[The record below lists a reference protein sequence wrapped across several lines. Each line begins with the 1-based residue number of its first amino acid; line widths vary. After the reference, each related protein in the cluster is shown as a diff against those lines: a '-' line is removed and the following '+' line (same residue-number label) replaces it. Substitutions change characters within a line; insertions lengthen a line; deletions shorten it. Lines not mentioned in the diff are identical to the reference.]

1 MQVYASLPK
10 ITVLKGGGE
19 VRKEIY
25 VLSFAAD
32 LNSKL
37 KKRQPAVGAANET
50 IDRLTPEGSDFFVL
64 SVSNVF
70 EGIKNKIPLSLSGDG
85 VILYPPRDPKGMLG
99 LHFAVVESDQGTR
112 DLGTLLGS
120 IFKLPS
126 VKSTLAEVA
135 KYTAL
140 TIIPAAIPPAVLTAA
155 FGAVATALPI
165 VLKANKDDVL
175 MCHSHSGVEF
185 NNYGGAS
192 ARGVDFQVGND
203 RVDAVL
209 RVWAKE

>member
-19 VRKEIY
+19 SRKEIY
-25 VLSFAAD
+25 VMSFAAD
-32 LNSKL
+32 LNSRV

-50 IDRLTPEGSDFFVL
+50 IDRLTPEGSEFFVL

-70 EGIKNKIPLSLSGDG
+70 EGIKNRVPLSLSGDG
-85 VILYPPRDPKGMLG
+85 VVLYPPRDPKGMLG
-99 LHFAVVESDQGTR
+99 LYFAVVESDRGTR
-112 DLGTLLGS
+112 EVGALLGS
-120 IFKLPS
+120 IFKLPE
-126 VKSTLAEVA
+126 VKSTLGAVA
-135 KYTAL
+135 KYTAAML
-140 TIIPAAIPPAVLTAA
+140 MSAAVPPAVLTAA
-155 FGAVATALPI
+155 FGAVATALPV

-175 MCHSHSGVEF
+175 MCHSHSGVAF
-185 NNYGGAS
+185 NSYGGAS
-192 ARGVDFQVGND
+192 AQGVDFRVGND